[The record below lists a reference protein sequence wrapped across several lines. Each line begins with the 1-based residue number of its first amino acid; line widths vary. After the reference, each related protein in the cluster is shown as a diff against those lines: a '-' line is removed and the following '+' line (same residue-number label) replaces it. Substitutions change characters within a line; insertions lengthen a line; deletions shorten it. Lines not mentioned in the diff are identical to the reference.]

1 MVELALWLCCLRA
14 TPVLPACPLCLFM
27 LKKGCIGRYLRP
39 FFKCGHALSVKC
51 KVCAVLYSMCFAE
64 WSRLVC
70 RGLRA
75 VFAVNS
81 AIVLLTTGMSTCLD
95 LHAVLCC
102 AVLLIH
108 LDLSAVLCCAVL
120 PMHLGLLDALP
131 CLEVS

>member
-1 MVELALWLCCLRA
+1 
-14 TPVLPACPLCLFM
+14 
-27 LKKGCIGRYLRP
+27 
-39 FFKCGHALSVKC
+39 
-51 KVCAVLYSMCFAE
+51 MCFAE

-102 AVLLIH
+102 AVL
-108 LDLSAVLCCAVL
+108 

-131 CLEVS
+131 CREVS

>member
-1 MVELALWLCCLRA
+1 
-14 TPVLPACPLCLFM
+14 
-27 LKKGCIGRYLRP
+27 
-39 FFKCGHALSVKC
+39 
-51 KVCAVLYSMCFAE
+51 MCFAE

-102 AVLLIH
+102 AVLCCAVLLIH
-108 LDLSAVLCCAVL
+108 LDLSAVLCCAA
-120 PMHLGLLDALP
+120 HAFGSA
-131 CLEVS
+131 